1 MVSANGWAGDKS
13 NRCGSQG
20 QRRFQSFGNRAGRE
34 RKGLAWPK
42 KGKEDRRI
50 TMTLTELSRK
60 RGSNSPVE
68 QIALETAATTRLLE
82 AEGILDYSG
91 HVSTRIPGRDAFVIQ
106 IGSTSRAEVGPESM
120 LVVDYDG
127 KVLEGDG
134 QPPSELPI
142 HLEIFRARPDV
153 QSVLHSHMELAIAFT
168 MMEGV
173 KLVPMRARASRW
185 KSGIPTDPDPSHIK
199 LPEQGRALARTLGP
213 HHAVLM
219 RAHGLCLVAE
229 SVRALFIDAV
239 HFKENATA
247 QMQALQAGAKPIP
260 LTDAEIEQI
269 ERMEMRDWHIKKLW
283 NYYIRKANAENVLPQ
298 SWADELLPTKEM
310 LKRDRVLK

>member
-1 MVSANGWAGDKS
+1 MSVTEMT
-13 NRCGSQG
+13 
-20 QRRFQSFGNRAGRE
+20 RAV
-34 RKGLAWPK
+34 
-42 KGKEDRRI
+42 
-50 TMTLTELSRK
+50 
-60 RGSNSPVE
+60 RGSNSAAQQVM
-68 QIALETAATTRLLE
+68 LETAATTRLLE

-106 IGSTSRAEVGPESM
+106 IGSISRAEVTPDSM

-127 KVLEGDG
+127 NVLEGDG
-134 QPPSELPI
+134 QPPSELAI
-142 HLEIFRARPDV
+142 HLEILCARPDV

-185 KSGIPTDPDPSHIK
+185 KSGIPIDPDPSHIK
-199 LPEQGRALARTLGP
+199 LREQGRSLARTLGP

-219 RAHGLCLVAE
+219 RAHGMCLVAE
-229 SVRALFIDAV
+229 SARALFVDAV

-260 LTDAEIEQI
+260 LTDAEIAQI
-269 ERMEMRDWHIKKLW
+269 EKMEMREWHIKKLW
-283 NYYIRKANAENVLPQ
+283 NYYARKALDEEVLPQ
-298 SWADELLPTKEM
+298 AWKDALVPSKEM
-310 LKRDRVLK
+310 LTREPGL

>member
-1 MVSANGWAGDKS
+1 
-13 NRCGSQG
+13 
-20 QRRFQSFGNRAGRE
+20 
-34 RKGLAWPK
+34 
-42 KGKEDRRI
+42 
-50 TMTLTELSRK
+50 MTLKEMPRTPSR
-60 RGSNSPVE
+60 SNSAVADV
-68 QIALETAATTRLLE
+68 ALQTAAATRMLE
-82 AEGILDYSG
+82 AKGILDYSG

-106 IGSTSRAEVGPESM
+106 IGSNSRAEVTPEAM
-120 LVVDYDG
+120 LVVDNDG

-142 HLEIFRARPDV
+142 HLEILRARPDV
-153 QSVLHSHMELAIAFT
+153 QSVLHAHMELAIAFT

-185 KSGIPTDPDPSHIK
+185 KSGIPIDPDPSHIK

-229 SVRALFIDAV
+229 SVQALFIDAV

-247 QMQALQAGAKPIP
+247 QMQVLQAGAKPIP
-260 LTDAEIEQI
+260 LTDAEIAQI

-283 NYYIRKANAENVLPQ
+283 NYYVRKALGEEVLPQ
-298 SWADELLPTKEM
+298 AWKDELVPTKEM
-310 LKRDRVLK
+310 LKRDRTLG

>member
-1 MVSANGWAGDKS
+1 VLEEAVIRQGEAGMS
-13 NRCGSQG
+13 V
-20 QRRFQSFGNRAGRE
+20 
-34 RKGLAWPK
+34 
-42 KGKEDRRI
+42 
-50 TMTLTELSRK
+50 TEISRQA
-60 RGSNSPVE
+60 RGSNSTT
-68 QIALETAATTRLLE
+68 QQTMLETAATTRLLE
-82 AEGILDYSG
+82 SEGILDYSG

-106 IGSTSRAEVGPESM
+106 IGSTSRAEVSPDSM

-127 KVLEGDG
+127 NVLEGDG

-142 HLEIFRARPDV
+142 HLEILRARPDV

-173 KLVPMRARASRW
+173 KLLPMRARASRW
-185 KSGIPTDPDPSHIK
+185 KSGIPIDPDPSHIK

-229 SVRALFIDAV
+229 SAQALFVDAV

-260 LTDAEIEQI
+260 LSEAEIAQI
-269 ERMEMRDWHIKKLW
+269 EKMEMREWHIKKLW
-283 NYYIRKANAENVLPQ
+283 NYYVRKALDEEELPQ
-298 SWADELLPTKEM
+298 AWRDELLPTKEM
-310 LKRDRVLK
+310 LKRDRML

>member
-1 MVSANGWAGDKS
+1 MA
-13 NRCGSQG
+13 R
-20 QRRFQSFGNRAGRE
+20 
-34 RKGLAWPK
+34 
-42 KGKEDRRI
+42 
-50 TMTLTELSRK
+50 TT
-60 RGSNSPVE
+60 RGSNSAVE
-68 QIALETAATTRLLE
+68 QTALETAATTRLLE
-82 AEGILDYSG
+82 AKGILDYSG

-127 KVLEGDG
+127 NVLEGDG

-142 HLEIFRARPDV
+142 HLEILRARPDV

-229 SVRALFIDAV
+229 SVRALFVDAV

-260 LTDAEIEQI
+260 LSEAEIEQI

-283 NYYIRKANAENVLPQ
+283 NYYVRKALDEDVLPQ
-298 SWADELLPTKEM
+298 AWADELVPTKEM
-310 LKRDRVLK
+310 LKRDSVLK

>member
-1 MVSANGWAGDKS
+1 MKTAQEPVRNNERRAASCRCKEIRMTITEIPRKMSNNSA
-13 NRCGSQG
+13 
-20 QRRFQSFGNRAGRE
+20 
-34 RKGLAWPK
+34 
-42 KGKEDRRI
+42 
-50 TMTLTELSRK
+50 
-60 RGSNSPVE
+60 VE
-68 QIALETAATTRLLE
+68 SSMLEAAATTRLLE
-82 AEGILDYSG
+82 SEGILDYSG
-91 HVSTRIPGRDAFVIQ
+91 HVSTRIPGRDVFVIQ
-106 IGSTSRAEVGPESM
+106 IGSTSRAEVSPDSM

-142 HLEIFRARPDV
+142 HLEILRARPDV

-199 LPEQGRALARTLGP
+199 LPEQGRALAKTLGP

-229 SVRALFIDAV
+229 SVQGLFIDAV
-239 HFKENATA
+239 HFKENAMA
-247 QMQALQAGAKPIP
+247 LMQVLQAGAKPLP

-269 ERMEMRDWHIKKLW
+269 EKMEMRDWHIKKLW
-283 NYYIRKANAENVLPQ
+283 NYYVRKGATEDVLP
-298 SWADELLPTKEM
+298 SEWKDALVPTKEM
-310 LKRDRVLK
+310 LKRDRIIN

>member
-1 MVSANGWAGDKS
+1 VLEEAVIRQGEAGMS
-13 NRCGSQG
+13 V
-20 QRRFQSFGNRAGRE
+20 
-34 RKGLAWPK
+34 
-42 KGKEDRRI
+42 
-50 TMTLTELSRK
+50 TEISRQA
-60 RGSNSPVE
+60 RGSNSTT
-68 QIALETAATTRLLE
+68 QQTMLETAATTRLLE
-82 AEGILDYSG
+82 SEGILDYSG

-106 IGSTSRAEVGPESM
+106 IGSTSRAEVSPDSM

-127 KVLEGDG
+127 NVLEGDG

-142 HLEIFRARPDV
+142 HLEILRARPDV

-173 KLVPMRARASRW
+173 KLLPMRARASRW
-185 KSGIPTDPDPSHIK
+185 KSGIPIDPDPSHIK

-229 SVRALFIDAV
+229 SAQALFVDAV

-247 QMQALQAGAKPIP
+247 QMQALQAGARPIP
-260 LTDAEIEQI
+260 LSEAEIAQI
-269 ERMEMRDWHIKKLW
+269 EKMEMREWHIKKLW
-283 NYYIRKANAENVLPQ
+283 NYYVRKALDEEVLPQ
-298 SWADELLPTKEM
+298 AWRDELLPTKEM
-310 LKRDRVLK
+310 LKRDRML

>member
-1 MVSANGWAGDKS
+1 MLEEAVTKQ
-13 NRCGSQG
+13 RGSG
-20 QRRFQSFGNRAGRE
+20 MSV
-34 RKGLAWPK
+34 
-42 KGKEDRRI
+42 
-50 TMTLTELSRK
+50 TEISRPT
-60 RGSNSPVE
+60 RGSNSTAE
-68 QIALETAATTRLLE
+68 TMLETAATARLLE
-82 AEGILDYSG
+82 SEGILDYSG

-106 IGSTSRAEVGPESM
+106 IGSTSRAEVTPESM

-142 HLEIFRARPDV
+142 HLEILRARPDV

-173 KLVPMRARASRW
+173 KLLPMRARASRW

-229 SVRALFIDAV
+229 SVRALFVDAV

-260 LTDAEIEQI
+260 LTEAEIAQI
-269 ERMEMRDWHIKKLW
+269 EKMEMRDWHIKKLW
-283 NYYIRKANAENVLPQ
+283 NYYVRKALDDEVLP
-298 SWADELLPTKEM
+298 SAWKDELVPTKEM
-310 LKRDRVLK
+310 LTREPGL

>member
-1 MVSANGWAGDKS
+1 
-13 NRCGSQG
+13 
-20 QRRFQSFGNRAGRE
+20 
-34 RKGLAWPK
+34 
-42 KGKEDRRI
+42 
-50 TMTLTELSRK
+50 MTLAEIARK
-60 RGSNSPVE
+60 PAGSGAFANDKL
-68 QIALETAATTRLLE
+68 ALETAAATRLLE
-82 AEGILDYSG
+82 QEGILDYSG

-106 IGSTSRAEVGPESM
+106 IGSTSRAEVAPASM

-142 HLEIFRARPDV
+142 HIEILKARPDV
-153 QSVLHSHMELAIAFT
+153 QSVLHSHMEMAIAFT

-213 HHAVLM
+213 HHAALM
-219 RAHGLCLVAE
+219 RAHGLVLVAE
-229 SVRALFIDAV
+229 STQALFIDAV

-247 QMQALQAGAKPIP
+247 QMQALQAGAKPLP
-260 LTDAEIEQI
+260 LTDAEIAQI
-269 ERMEMRDWHIKKLW
+269 ERMEMRDWHVKKLW
-283 NYYIRKANAENVLPQ
+283 NYYARKGLKNGVLPRE
-298 SWADELLPTKEM
+298 WADALVPSKEM
-310 LKRDRVLK
+310 MRRERMV

>member
-1 MVSANGWAGDKS
+1 MTVTEVTRPARSSHSAS
-13 NRCGSQG
+13 
-20 QRRFQSFGNRAGRE
+20 
-34 RKGLAWPK
+34 
-42 KGKEDRRI
+42 
-50 TMTLTELSRK
+50 
-60 RGSNSPVE
+60 E
-68 QIALETAATTRLLE
+68 QVALETAATTRLLE

-106 IGSTSRAEVGPESM
+106 IGSTSRAEVSPESM
-120 LVVDYDG
+120 LVVDHDG

-142 HLEIFRARPDV
+142 HLEILRARPDV

-173 KLVPMRARASRW
+173 KLLPMRARASRW

-229 SVRALFIDAV
+229 SVRALFVDAV

-247 QMQALQAGAKPIP
+247 QMQALQAGAKPIA
-260 LTDAEIEQI
+260 LSEAEIEQI
-269 ERMEMRDWHIKKLW
+269 ERMEMRDWHIRKLW
-283 NYYIRKANAENVLPQ
+283 NYYVRKALGAGVLPQ
-298 SWADELLPTKEM
+298 SWKDELVPTKEM